1 MKKIMVLILVTLG
14 LQTQAINPPYVVG
27 ESYTYK
33 INYGPINAGFA
44 KLSIKNLENN
54 IYTFEGKGWSN
65 KFFDPFFKVRD
76 TYISYYD
83 YVEKEPIK
91 FIRDVNEGG
100 YIIKQKYTFDTKN
113 NKVKTK
119 KGEYNIFDNFQDMLS
134 AFYYARSVPKKEI
147 LKDSIITLNIFMDEE
162 EYDMGIK
169 YIGNEKVKTKFGT
182 LDCMVFIPTLQE
194 GRIFKEEESMK
205 IWITDD
211 KNRSLIKV
219 ETEILVGTIKVML
232 YKTENVENII
242 CINE

>member
-1 MKKIMVLILVTLG
+1 
-14 LQTQAINPPYVVG
+14 
-27 ESYTYK
+27 
-33 INYGPINAGFA
+33 
-44 KLSIKNLENN
+44 
-54 IYTFEGKGWSN
+54 
-65 KFFDPFFKVRD
+65 
-76 TYISYYD
+76 
-83 YVEKEPIK
+83 
-91 FIRDVNEGG
+91 
-100 YIIKQKYTFDTKN
+100 
-113 NKVKTK
+113 
-119 KGEYNIFDNFQDMLS
+119 
-134 AFYYARSVPKKEI
+134 
-147 LKDSIITLNIFMDEE
+147 MDEE